1 MIRFT
6 PASAVEPKPGQVLLS
21 EPFLEDAY
29 FGRKAV
35 LLCEHN
41 SDSSFGFVL
50 NNYIEVDLQD
60 LLQEMPHWQAKISL
74 GGPVKNSN
82 LYYLHCNEHVPGSI
96 QVKEG
101 LFMGGD
107 FDWLKK
113 AVTDGVITDR
123 ELRFFVGYAG
133 WTSGQLADEIKSK
146 SWFVADAPIET
157 IMNTQTEDE
166 DYWKELI
173 RSMGPD
179 YAHIANAPSDPSMN

>member
-1 MIRFT
+1 M
-6 PASAVEPKPGQVLLS
+6 PK
-21 EPFLEDAY
+21 
-29 FGRKAV
+29 
-35 LLCEHN
+35 
-41 SDSSFGFVL
+41 
-50 NNYIEVDLQD
+50 
-60 LLQEMPHWQAKISL
+60 WQARISL

-82 LYYLHCNEHVPGSI
+82 LYYLHCCEQAPGAI

-113 AVTDGVITDR
+113 AVTDGVVSDR

-146 SWFVADAPIET
+146 SWFVAEASIKT
-157 IMNTQTEDE
+157 IMDTKTEED
-166 DYWKELI
+166 DYWKGLI
-173 RSMGPD
+173 RSLGRD